1 MHVLTKLFSLG
12 IFLVSAAKSCTTRA
26 FLFPTQTGT
35 ARYLTICS
43 APRAAPPSSAALL
56 GSKLH
61 HEDDQADETLSLNSD
76 LNENF
81 GTVTILQRGPNHVV
95 AIKPPSVVCH
105 HSGWTGSR
113 SKAKRGEVPEI
124 PMLQR
129 VRDAINDIDSKLQ
142 QERMS
147 DSTQYMRKVNL
158 VHRLDRGASG
168 ALLFAFANEDGDGGE
183 DDDDDDNSSIVLKG
197 ATSILI
203 DAMTSPEA
211 TKTYV
216 ALVRGEGI
224 LKGEDMKQKGWF
236 EVSRPIKDEDG
247 VEKDAT
253 TLFYFVAGQPET
265 NENGIDRPRMS
276 IVLARPKQGRW
287 HQIRRHLNG
296 LSHPILG
303 DTTHG
308 ASKVNREWKEKRNLP
323 GERLCLHMARLQLPP
338 NDAVPEGI
346 DVSCPIL
353 EDMLNMLHVYAPD
366 VLESAR
372 PVLEREGIILEPTF
386 EYEVGRYTIP
396 KTYSQE
402 DLTNFDLDVE
412 VLDQGEHYVVVNK
425 PPSIVVHHSPWTR
438 NRSSNQ
444 KTSDRVEPT
453 PLLQRVREKIG
464 KKVNPVHRLDRGA
477 SGCLVFSIT
486 TERNKDEEEME

>member
-1 MHVLTKLFSLG
+1 MMAA
-12 IFLVSAAKSCTTRA
+12 IFPATRA
-26 FLFPTQTGT
+26 FVLPART
-35 ARYLTICS
+35 AGIGGYITS
-43 APRAAPPSSAALL
+43 WPSPSYPLR
-56 GSKLH
+56 SKVSNKYR
-61 HEDDQADETLSLNSD
+61 HEDSSEPTDSSPLETQ
-76 LNENF
+76 NENF
-81 GTVTILQRGPNHVV
+81 GFVIILERGPNHIV
-95 AIKPPSVVCH
+95 ALKPPSVVCH

-129 VRDAINDIDSKLQ
+129 VRDAMHDIDSSKGLI
-142 QERMS
+142 RNS
-147 DSTQYMRKVNL
+147 PQYMRKVNL

-168 ALLFAFANEDGDGGE
+168 ALLFAFANDDVGG
-183 DDDDDDNSSIVLKG
+183 DDDENEDSSGIKKE

-203 DAMTSPEA
+203 DAMASPEA

-224 LKGEDMKQKGWF
+224 LGGEDLKQKGWF

-276 IVLARPKQGRW
+276 LVLARPKQGRW

-303 DTTHG
+303 DSTHG

-323 GERLCLHMARLQLPP
+323 GERLCLHMARLQLPS
-338 NDAVPEGI
+338 NEAVPQGI
-346 DVSCPIL
+346 DVSCPLL

-366 VLESAR
+366 VLEAAR
-372 PVLEREGIILEPTF
+372 PILQREGIIVVPATD
-386 EYEVGRYTIP
+386 YEVGRYNIP
-396 KTYSQE
+396 QE
-402 DLTNFDLDVE
+402 YDLKEESSNDLDVE
-412 VLDQGEHYVVVNK
+412 ILDQGEHFVVANK
-425 PPSIVVHHSPWTR
+425 PPSVVVHHSSWTN
-438 NRSSNQ
+438 NRSDQQNSG
-444 KTSDRVEPT
+444 RRIEPT
-453 PLLQRVREKIG
+453 PLLQRVRDKIG
-464 KKVNPVHRLDRGA
+464 KKVNPVHRLDRG
-477 SGCLVFSIT
+477 
-486 TERNKDEEEME
+486 KK